1 MAFGKY
7 ICTSKCIVYFFWLWH
22 HHPITT
28 TCSICFHHIRAC
40 ISFNLA
46 SIFQIP
52 QNFNS
57 DINLNHPYLFS
68 LLDLF
73 TLASKIFTT
82 MFKIHFIKKI
92 DEKAWFLNPL
102 TPRSDSHVTSPYN
115 IDILSSKQVMRILK
129 CIR

>member
-1 MAFGKY
+1 MY
-7 ICTSKCIVYFFWLWH
+7 IKMYSLFFWLWH

-28 TCSICFHHIRAC
+28 TCYLCFHHIRAC